1 MFVRKKKIHQ
11 LSLAEGQVEK
21 ILKPDDTT
29 LFISYSQKRAKKD
42 AFNREKGLK
51 RLEKNLKAG
60 RLTKSNINNRG
71 YNKYLR
77 LEGTINIQIDY
88 QKFEDDQKRDGL
100 KGLDARLSSAF

>member
-51 RLEKNLKAG
+51 RWKKTSKQADSHSY
-60 RLTKSNINNRG
+60 RSRSIV
-71 YNKYLR
+71 
-77 LEGTINIQIDY
+77 
-88 QKFEDDQKRDGL
+88 
-100 KGLDARLSSAF
+100 